1 MWTTLL
7 ELEQTGEG
15 TFKQGGAFAGL
26 AQVGGTH
33 MRFSY
38 SSGILDLAK
47 HHFHLVHAPALPQL
61 LFLVA
66 LVVLYCIF
74 RLQQ

>member
-1 MWTTLL
+1 MWTALREL
-7 ELEQTGEG
+7 ELEQTGED
-15 TFKQGGAFAGL
+15 TFKQRGAFACL
-26 AQVGGTH
+26 VQARGTH

-61 LFLVA
+61 LLPVA
-66 LVVLYCIF
+66 LVVLYCI
-74 RLQQ
+74 L